1 MLVSPHITAGVAL
14 GAAIGNPVIVVPLAI
29 LSHFVLDTVPHW
41 QETLAP
47 YHPTKKTFIRIPI
60 DLAIGALIIWVGLA
74 ARPEHAVGILLGA
87 LFASAADL
95 DVIVITHPHLKKGLL
110 HKYWEW
116 HCAIQRETSSLWGI
130 VPQVAV
136 IAVGLVTI
144 CVA

>member
-14 GAAIGNPVIVVPLAI
+14 GAAIGNPFIVVPLAI
-29 LSHFVLDTVPHW
+29 ASHFVLDTVPHW

-60 DLAIGALIIWVGLA
+60 DLAIGALIIWLA
-74 ARPEHAVGILLGA
+74 LIVRPEHAAGILLGA

-110 HKYWEW
+110 HKYWGW

-136 IAVGLVTI
+136 IAAGLVTI
-144 CVA
+144 YMA